1 LRLRRSPITGET
13 KTAIKRGIPQ
23 KEELFE
29 LIIESSTDFAI
40 FTMDANGL
48 TTSWNIGAERLFGY
62 AEDEII
68 GVTAD
73 VIFVPEER
81 KAGVPEQERSQARL
95 KGRALD
101 ERWHL
106 RKDGSQFWAS
116 GLMMPLKN
124 RDEGFV
130 KIARDRTEQHR
141 AEERLRQNEERFR
154 LLATSIPQLVFR
166 TLPDGNRIWGSP
178 QWIDFTGLSLEQS
191 LGFGWMD
198 AVHPDDREAT
208 QRAWH
213 DAQQTNAYYIEHR
226 IRRAADGGYRWH
238 QTRALPIDA
247 PNSAASDW
255 VGTMTDVHD
264 LRELQDRQLVL
275 MGELEH
281 RTRNLLAVVR
291 SIANQTISTSHS
303 LDTFRAEFEKRLGA
317 LGRVQSLLARADHP
331 EVSLHTI
338 IQAELAALGDSEIE
352 SGSITLDGPPI
363 MLPATSVQT
372 ISLALHELATNAV
385 KYGALAQ
392 PSGRLAVTW
401 RPMIEDDN
409 ACVLLEWRESGVM
422 MTESQSPR
430 RKGYGSELIL
440 RALPYQLKAKTK
452 LEFGPEGVFCEIVVP
467 VRAAPEMKHG

>member
-1 LRLRRSPITGET
+1 M
-13 KTAIKRGIPQ
+13 AINRGIAQ

-48 TTSWNIGAERLFGY
+48 TTSWNVGAERLFGY
-62 AEDEII
+62 TEDEIV
-68 GVTAD
+68 GATAD

-81 KAGVPEQERSQARL
+81 KADVPERERLQARL
-95 KGRALD
+95 QGRALD

-130 KIARDRTEQHR
+130 KILRDRTEQHR

-166 TLPDGNRIWGSP
+166 TLPNGDRIWGSP
-178 QWIDFTGLSLEQS
+178 QWVHFTGLSLEQS
-191 LGFGWMD
+191 LGLGWMD

-213 DAQQTNAYYIEHR
+213 EARQTNEYHTEHR

-264 LRELQDRQLVL
+264 LRIHQERQQVL
-275 MGELEH
+275 MAELEH

-291 SIANQTISTSHS
+291 SIANQTISSSHS

-317 LGRVQSLLARADHP
+317 LGRVQSLIARAEHP
-331 EVSLHTI
+331 EVDLDAI
-338 IQAELAALGDSEIE
+338 VRAELAALGDSEIA
-352 SGSITLDGPPI
+352 SGRIMLDGPKV

-392 PSGRLAVTW
+392 PSGRLTVTW
-401 RPMIEDDN
+401 RQEIKNGD
-409 ACVLLEWRESGVM
+409 AHVLLEWRESGVRM
-422 MTESQSPR
+422 VESGSPR

-440 RALPYQLKAKTK
+440 RALPYQLKAKTR
-452 LEFGPEGVFCEIVVP
+452 LEFGPDGVLCEIVVP
-467 VRAAPEMKHG
+467 VRAGAEAKYG